1 MLITNKNDFNKYYD
15 AVVNKNSEFI
25 GIFFT
30 CVKTTGIFCIPT
42 CSARK
47 PKAKNVEFYT
57 TSNECLQQ
65 GYRPCK
71 ICKPTNNAY
80 EPPAEIKA
88 ALTLIN
94 KNPYQK
100 VTDYILK
107 QNGIQ
112 PEKIRR
118 WFKKNHG
125 MTFQAYQRMV
135 RINSAFQELKQGKDV
150 TDSAFDQGYES
161 LSGFGYSFKN
171 IVGSSPKNSSDKNI
185 IVINRITTP
194 LGPMFACATDRGI
207 CLLEF
212 TDRRMLETEF
222 HDLQKRYNAIIL
234 TGNNPHLKQLN
245 RELDEYF
252 DGKRDTFSVQ
262 LDIKGTG
269 FQIKAWQELQNILY
283 GETRSYQQQA
293 DILGIPNTVRA
304 VATAN
309 GKNRIAIIVPCH
321 RLTGKNGELKGY
333 GGGIERKQWLLNHE
347 ANNRDNFTNNQNI

>member
-1 MLITNKNDFNKYYD
+1 MLVTNKNDFNKYYN
-15 AVVNKNSEFI
+15 AVVNKDSEFI

-57 TSNECLQQ
+57 TSNECLQH

-80 EPPAEIKA
+80 EPPTEIKK
-88 ALTLIN
+88 ALILIN
-94 KNPYQK
+94 NNPHQRI
-100 VTDYILK
+100 TDYMLK
-107 QNGIQ
+107 QNNIQ
-112 PEKIRR
+112 PEKVRR

-135 RINSAFQELKQGKDV
+135 RINSAFQELKQGKGV

-161 LSGFGYSFKN
+161 LSGFGYSFKS
-171 IVGSSPKNSSDKNI
+171 IIGSSPKKSNNKNI

-194 LGPMFACATDRGI
+194 IGPMFACATDKGI

-222 HDLQKRYNAIIL
+222 NDLQRIYKAVIL
-234 TGNNPHLKQLN
+234 TGNNNHLKQL
-245 RELDEYF
+245 RDQLKEYF
-252 DGKRDTFSVQ
+252 NGTRKQFTVE
-262 LDIKGTG
+262 LDIKGTA
-269 FQIKAWQELQNILY
+269 FQEKAWLELMKIPY
-283 GETRSYQQQA
+283 AETRSYKQQA
-293 DILGIPNTVRA
+293 DILPTPQSIRA

-321 RLTGKNGELKGY
+321 RLTGKDGELKGY
-333 GGGIERKQWLLNHE
+333 GGGIERKRWLLNHE
-347 ANNRDNFTNNQNI
+347 SDNR